1 MKCVW
6 PYDTPTP
13 HSHRWTIIDHTSR
26 TQLRPERGG
35 RRWFRPQGN
44 KDRPTAVSELR
55 YITASPIPPARG
67 RTKAQQFSSVL
78 GSETASPASGGR
90 RTHQS
95 RARRCLS
102 DRDQRLHPALPCGGR
117 TYARPGCNS
126 MRSSLLRNTLVPCRL
141 DPRNVG
147 QDAVSKED
155 RVGFA
160 VQKWSVLGLVGAQAT
175 TYNKARHVYKRT
187 RIRRRF
193 CRYGCTVCM

>member
-1 MKCVW
+1 MSGPGA
-6 PYDTPTP
+6 PYDTTTP

-26 TQLRPERGG
+26 TQLRPERAG

-44 KDRPTAVSELR
+44 KDRPNRGFRVALHH
-55 YITASPIPPARG
+55 PPVQG
-67 RTKAQQFSSVL
+67 RIRRSSSVRSL
-78 GSETASPASGGR
+78 AQKQCHQLLEDVGHISP
-90 RTHQS
+90 
-95 RARRCLS
+95 RAHRCLS
-102 DRDQRLHPALPCGGR
+102 DRDQRLHRALPCGGR
-117 TYARPGCNS
+117 TYARRGCNS

-160 VQKWSVLGLVGAQAT
+160 VQKWSVLGVVGVQAT
-175 TYNKARHVYKRT
+175 TYNEARHVYKRT